1 MSSQLADKVL
11 SVIASVK
18 RIPRENVTI
27 DSTFEQLGLD
37 SLDAMNILFELETE
51 FDISIPDN
59 EARSIKTVQGIV
71 DGVERLVTAKNQSSA
86 TA

>member
-1 MSSQLADKVL
+1 MASDLAEKVL

-18 RIPRENVTI
+18 RIPREKVTI
-27 DSTFEQLGLD
+27 GSTFEELGLD
-37 SLDAMNILFELETE
+37 SLDAMNILFELESE

-71 DGVERLVTAKNQSSA
+71 DGVERLVAAKNQSPA

>member
-59 EARSIKTVQGIV
+59 EARSIRTVQGIV
-71 DGVERLVTAKNQSSA
+71 DGVERLVTAKNQSPA

>member
-59 EARSIKTVQGIV
+59 EARSIRTVQGIV